1 MDKMFR
7 AEKKRYYQ
15 LCVIVALLLIVS
27 YDSYWFGTSGIAIFE
42 RLRNVFILF
51 LPIILFAINYKQK
64 YLQKNIHLLL
74 ILQIIV
80 FFSSIMNGNTL
91 GAPLLI
97 FSGMILGVFF
107 EKKYSV
113 VEFFIFLGCCAC
125 YIIIFINNLALCKCT
140 YSPFY
145 SDFKYSRC

>member
-1 MDKMFR
+1 MQKKCIVNIESIIAQFLMDKMFR

-64 YLQKNIHLLL
+64 YFL
-74 ILQIIV
+74 IRK
-80 FFSSIMNGNTL
+80 F
-91 GAPLLI
+91 
-97 FSGMILGVFF
+97 
-107 EKKYSV
+107 
-113 VEFFIFLGCCAC
+113 
-125 YIIIFINNLALCKCT
+125 
-140 YSPFY
+140 
-145 SDFKYSRC
+145 

>member
-1 MDKMFR
+1 M
-7 AEKKRYYQ
+7 
-15 LCVIVALLLIVS
+15 IVALLLIVS

-97 FSGMILGVFF
+97 FSGMILGVFL

-113 VEFFIFLGCCAC
+113 VEVFFYLSRMLCLLYH
-125 YIIIFINNLALCKCT
+125 YIH
-140 YSPFY
+140 
-145 SDFKYSRC
+145 